1 MQSPVAVVKRKLS
14 AYFQL
19 FGKSSSVTGHVD
31 AWLSIALLCISL
43 SSYSFHWLRWAP
55 ILNNDAASL
64 ALHARDFVQENIFPF
79 YIYHQ
84 FGIHP
89 LIVYIQALIFS
100 VFGYSVA
107 GLQGLTVVGG
117 ALAAPAI
124 YWASRWAFDQ
134 FGTVFARRA
143 GLIAALGLALSTFFA
158 SQSFPGIEPILLP
171 VVELT
176 AIGFL
181 WRGFRRGDRLDFILA
196 GLLVG
201 LSQYVYIVA
210 RFFPVALAV
219 ASIGAVLANRQ
230 LLAHWR
236 NLLWAAGAAALVA
249 LPQWILFIV
258 YPYTFVA
265 RVANPAGP
273 AGGQL
278 VFELPDPVAVVVTKL
293 IKQLTALSFFW
304 QVDHPYGPKSI
315 LTAVLVIGLVIG
327 IAVAIRR
334 RRDAHVFGCLIIVLM
349 LLPELLTY
357 EKYNHTAINFRR
369 LLPGIPF
376 IFMIAGLGTAS
387 AWAWMERRPRFPR
400 WMGYLVLALVLILG
414 LMRHWDFAQ
423 RVRPYSLA
431 SHGEDVKFGPIAEF
445 VGSQLDRAILLPS
458 NLYSDNRLAF
468 LLIEQF
474 PHRQSGVEE
483 TLRQGEHVSVILL
496 DSEWSPDKGFPEEW
510 VLLKEGT
517 VSFLPPM
524 PASIETLNEEKT
536 TILTKDGIPVAT
548 ALEARWQ
555 GRIPDYIP
563 LEGLSFTNHL
573 ELVGFQ
579 SNEIE
584 RDSDLNVSLYWRP
597 SMKIGRDVH
606 FVLEL
611 YNRTQNMTVISKEDW
626 PLKGVFRVRAWHPD
640 QVMPLSYSFAVGP
653 GFPAGQYQLQAGI
666 IDQLSR
672 QPVPLVT
679 GQKTAIV
686 KEFEVSGPQILT
698 DTNFGNFFRLEG
710 YTLDPTSEGLKI
722 VFFWRT
728 IETPDSDYT
737 GFVHVVNADDQIV
750 AQNDGEPIAGRYP
763 TSTWTP
769 GELFVDERVL
779 SPIADGEYK
788 IYIGW
793 YRHQE
798 DGWKRLSTVS
808 QGTSPAT
815 DHFLLDTITLP

>member
-1 MQSPVAVVKRKLS
+1 MTP
-14 AYFQL
+14 
-19 FGKSSSVTGHVD
+19 T
-31 AWLSIALLCISL
+31 
-43 SSYSFHWLRWAP
+43 
-55 ILNNDAASL
+55 LNNDAASL
-64 ALHARDFVQENIFPF
+64 ALHTRDFLQEDIFPF

-117 ALAAPAI
+117 ALVAPAT

-158 SQSFPGIEPILLP
+158 SHSFPGIEPILLP

-181 WRGFRRGDRLDFILA
+181 WRGFRRGNRLDFILA

-219 ASIGAVLANRQ
+219 ASIGAVLANRR

-236 NLLWAAGAAALVA
+236 DLLWATAAAALVA
-249 LPQWILFIV
+249 LPQWIMFIV

-273 AGGQL
+273 AGGQF
-278 VFELPDPVAVVVTKL
+278 VFELPDPVAVVVAKL
-293 IKQLTALSFFW
+293 INQLTALSFFR
-304 QVDHPYGPKSI
+304 QVDNPYGPKAI
-315 LTAVLVIGLVIG
+315 LTTVFVIGLVIG
-327 IAVAIRR
+327 IAVVIRR
-334 RRDAHVFGCLIIVLM
+334 RRDAHVFGCLMMALM

-357 EKYNHTAINFRR
+357 ERYDHTVINFRR

-376 IFMIAGLGTAS
+376 IFMMAGLGTAS
-387 AWAWMERRPRFPR
+387 AWAWIERRPRFPR
-400 WMGYLVLALVLILG
+400 WMGYLVLALALILG
-414 LMRHWDFAQ
+414 LIRQWDFVQ
-423 RVRPYSLA
+423 RVTPYHIA
-431 SHGEDVKFGPIAEF
+431 NHGEDPKFGPIAEF
-445 VGSQLDRAILLPS
+445 IGNHLDRSILLPTS
-458 NLYSDNRLAF
+458 LYSDNRLAF

-483 TLRQGEHVSVILL
+483 TLRQGERVSVILL
-496 DSEWSPDKGFPEEW
+496 DSDWSTDKGFPEEW

-517 VSFLPPM
+517 VFFLPSM
-524 PASIETLNEEKT
+524 PASVEPLNEKET
-536 TILTKDGIPVAT
+536 TILTKNGIPVAT
-548 ALEARWQ
+548 ALEARWR
-555 GRIPDYIP
+555 GRIPAYMP
-563 LEGLSFTNHL
+563 LEGLLFTNHL
-573 ELVGFQ
+573 ELVGFR
-579 SNEIE
+579 SNELE
-584 RDSDLNVSLYWRP
+584 PDSDLDLTLFWRP
-597 SMKIGRDVH
+597 EMEIRRDVEL
-606 FVLEL
+606 VLKL
-611 YNRTQNMTVISKEDW
+611 YNRTRDVTVISKEDW
-626 PLKGVFRVRAWHPD
+626 PLKGAFRVRAWHPD
-640 QVMPLSYSFAVGP
+640 QVMPLSYSLAVP
-653 GFPAGQYQLQAGI
+653 LDLPDGQYQLQVSL

-672 QPVPLVT
+672 QRVPLVT
-679 GQKTAIV
+679 GQKMAIART
-686 KEFEVSGPQILT
+686 FMIAGPQILT
-698 DTNFGNFFRLEG
+698 DVNFGNFFRLEG

-722 VFFWRT
+722 ILFWRT
-728 IETPDSDYT
+728 VESPDSDYT
-737 GFVHVVNADDQIV
+737 VFVHIVNADNQIV
-750 AQNDGEPIAGRYP
+750 AQNDGEPFEGRYP

-769 GELFVDERVL
+769 GELFADERIV
-779 SPIADGEYK
+779 SPIPDGEFQ